1 VAKWL
6 PFPGAQWRLPAS
18 RALPYRRRVIVFAHL
33 SDTHLDGS
41 ARAAARTE
49 AVMAYLDRL
58 PYDLDAVLV
67 TGDIADHG
75 RSAEYEEARA
85 VLASRHPVLTCPGN
99 HDVRAPYRQRL
110 LDEPAADGPVNR
122 VHRVAGRCSRCA
134 TPRSRGGTTAVSTT
148 RP

>member
-1 VAKWL
+1 M
-6 PFPGAQWRLPAS
+6 
-18 RALPYRRRVIVFAHL
+18 IVFAHL
-33 SDTHLDGS
+33 SDTHLDGA

-75 RSAEYEEARA
+75 LATEYEEARA

-99 HDVRAPYRQRL
+99 HDVRAPYRQVL
-110 LDEPAADGPVNR
+110 LDERPLRARSTRCIASR
-122 VHRVAGRCSRCA
+122 GRCSRCA
-134 TPRSRGGTTAVSTT
+134 TPRSWGGTTAASTT